1 MLVNAADM
9 LKKAEAGKYG
19 LGAFN
24 TNNLEWTLAILQA
37 AEEAKSPLILQC
49 TAGAAKWMGGFK
61 VCADMVKAAVEA
73 TGVTVPVALHLD
85 HGSYEDCFKCIEAG
99 FTSIMYDGSH
109 EETFQLNLDRTKE
122 LVELAHSKGMSF
134 FTFFW
139 LFSKIFWRQTWKKM
153 LYYFTPFYS
162 SYTTLLSSPATSSER
177 FSLAGANTTTN
188 CF

>member
-85 HGSYEDCFKCIEAG
+85 HGLPTPRACPSRPRSAA
-99 FTSIMYDGSH
+99 SAAP
-109 EETFQLNLDRTKE
+109 RT
-122 LVELAHSKGMSF
+122 A
-134 FTFFW
+134 
-139 LFSKIFWRQTWKKM
+139 
-153 LYYFTPFYS
+153 
-162 SYTTLLSSPATSSER
+162 
-177 FSLAGANTTTN
+177 
-188 CF
+188 